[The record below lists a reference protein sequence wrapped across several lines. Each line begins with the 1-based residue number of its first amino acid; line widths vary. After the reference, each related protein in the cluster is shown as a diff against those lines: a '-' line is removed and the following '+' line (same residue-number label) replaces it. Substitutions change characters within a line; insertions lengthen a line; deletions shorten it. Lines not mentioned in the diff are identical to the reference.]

1 MYENEEK
8 WLNRFFLLFL
18 YDFKDPGHLVYSM
31 VTQSVASLRVTTCTG

>member
-1 MYENEEK
+1 MKMKKNG
-8 WLNRFFLLFL
+8 LVDFFLLFL